1 MLSHTLRRTLVI
13 GATVVALAL
22 PGVAAAA
29 TDIDHSNH
37 RYNQPEETSERDGAA
52 KRRGPT
58 LVAFSGL
65 SIEECQYFELNIP
78 AYDCQLTLAQ
88 WAAVDDPATPS
99 GPPPGVDYT
108 FWEENYWEFA
118 DGRATFAWISTTSG
132 PFIDEEDD
140 FPLLED
146 AHLAY

>member
-29 TDIDHSNH
+29 TDIDHTDYRDN
-37 RYNQPEETSERDGAA
+37 RSEQ
-52 KRRGPT
+52 PT

-118 DGRATFAWISTTSG
+118 DGRATFAWISTPTA
-132 PFIDEEDD
+132 PVIDEDGD
-140 FPLLED
+140 LSVLED
-146 AHLAY
+146 GILAY